1 MYAAMPGNTNKHL
14 AMLTANTV
22 ATEAISNIRT
32 VAAYVNE
39 ERMIDRYARELLKP
53 REKAF
58 RQAVILGT
66 LVGLGQFATMGVNAL
81 GTFSLF
87 LPPINKVSNF
97 YLGFWYGAKLIK
109 DGNLNFQDFLAAFQ
123 VTLNNS

>member
-81 GTFSLF
+81 GTFSLSTTH
-87 LPPINKVSNF
+87 K
-97 YLGFWYGAKLIK
+97 
-109 DGNLNFQDFLAAFQ
+109 
-123 VTLNNS
+123 